1 MESQEEMETHKDET
15 MPKLTLKKLSSDDD
29 KTLHIIVKTNG
40 RLDSLGSLRKISTS
54 FFTGEVNSQE
64 LDQLRRQDGVLDVEI
79 DVTVHFVNG
88 GF

>member
-1 MESQEEMETHKDET
+1 MESDKEI
-15 MPKLTLKKLSSDDD
+15 MPKELTLKKLSRDDD
-29 KTLHIIVKTNG
+29 IDDNKTYYIIVKTNG

-79 DVTVHFVNG
+79 DVPVHFVKG